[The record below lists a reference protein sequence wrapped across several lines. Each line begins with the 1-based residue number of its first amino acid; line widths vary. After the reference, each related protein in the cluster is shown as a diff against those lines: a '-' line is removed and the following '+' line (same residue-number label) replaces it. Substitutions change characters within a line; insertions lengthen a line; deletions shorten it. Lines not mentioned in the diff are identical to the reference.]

1 MQQDD
6 ITAFLVDYM
15 QRAQDARPIYRKLAD
30 GISAAIA
37 DEVIDAKTYLPSERV
52 MAERLGVSRVTLRK
66 AIDELV
72 SEGLLVRRHGAKTT
86 VAQRLEKTLSKLTG
100 FSAETRARGFEPG
113 TRWISRATVRPT
125 SQEAL
130 ALALAPGELVV
141 RLSRVRLADDQPIAI
156 ERAAVP
162 VAILPSGELVGDSLY
177 EALHRL
183 GAAPVRGVQRIRAG
197 SLTAREA
204 ALLGSDVGAPV
215 LIVERLCFGE
225 DRRPVEFTETRYLG
239 EHYEFLTELQI

>member
-1 MQQDD
+1 MYHDD
-6 ITAFLVDYM
+6 IIVFLAGYM
-15 QRAQDARPIYRKLAD
+15 RRARDARPIYRKLAD

-37 DEVIDAKTYLPSERV
+37 DQVIDGRTCLPSERV
-52 MAERLGVSRVTLRK
+52 LAEKLGVSRVTLRK

-100 FSAETRARGFEPG
+100 FSEEIRARGVAPG
-113 TRWISRATVRPT
+113 TRWLSRATVLPS

-130 ALALAPGELVV
+130 ALALAPGDQVV
-141 RLSRVRLADDQPIAI
+141 RLSRVRLADEQPIAI

-162 VAILPSGELVGDSLY
+162 AAILPSGELVGDSLY
-177 EALHRL
+177 DALHKL

-204 ALLGSDVGAPV
+204 ALLGSEAGAPV
-215 LIVERLCFGE
+215 LIVERLCFG
-225 DRRPVEFTETRYLG
+225 DDGRPVEFTETRYLG
-239 EHYEFLTELQI
+239 EHYEFLTELQL

>member
-1 MQQDD
+1 MHHDT
-6 ITAFLVDYM
+6 IIAFLADYM
-15 QRAQDARPIYRKLAD
+15 RIALDARPIYRKLAD

-37 DEVIDAKTYLPSERV
+37 QSVIDSKTYLPSERV
-52 MAERLGVSRVTLRK
+52 MAEKLDISRVTLRK

-100 FSAETRARGFEPG
+100 FSQETRARGVVPG
-113 TRWISRATVRPT
+113 TRWISRATVLPS

-130 ALALAPGELVV
+130 ALALAPGDKVV
-141 RLSRVRLADDQPIAI
+141 RLLRVRLADDQAIAI

-162 VAILPSGELVGDSLY
+162 AAILPSGELVGESLY
-177 EALHRL
+177 EALHSL
-183 GAAPVRGVQRIRAG
+183 GAAPVRGMQRIRAG

-204 ALLGSDVGAPV
+204 VLLGSQAGAPV
-215 LIVERLCFGE
+215 LIVERRCFLE
-225 DRRPVEFTETRYLG
+225 DGRPVEFTETRYLG
-239 EHYEFLTELQI
+239 EYYEFLTELQV